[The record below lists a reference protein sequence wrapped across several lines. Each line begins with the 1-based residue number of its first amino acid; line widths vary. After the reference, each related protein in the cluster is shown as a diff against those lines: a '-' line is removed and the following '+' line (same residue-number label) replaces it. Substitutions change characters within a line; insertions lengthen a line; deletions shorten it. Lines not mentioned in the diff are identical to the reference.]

1 MNHFHDSDFLMLF
14 KGVAATARI
23 SPYGPIEG
31 IPVGTPQDIRCTVR
45 TVDGVDLSSVL
56 ISWVGP
62 EGDIIANDTR
72 VTISSTSGSNKI
84 FYSTLQ
90 FMYLTVPDEGTYL
103 CNVMILRASSSAS
116 LQIRNLVGKFL
127 LDA

>member
-1 MNHFHDSDFLMLF
+1 M
-14 KGVAATARI
+14 
-23 SPYGPIEG
+23 
-31 IPVGTPQDIRCTVR
+31 R